1 MPTPRISVIMPVFN
15 AAVYLGE
22 AINSILSQ
30 TLSDFEFI
38 IIDDGSTDGSEEV
51 IKGFHDP
58 RIFYLKNEKNM
69 GLVYSLNRG
78 IDTARG
84 EWIARM
90 DGDDI
95 SLPDRFAEQMLYL
108 ALHPN
113 VDALACRVQLIDEM
127 GNESDNWRDDIAAVT
142 PEQIFEHLPVN
153 NCIGH
158 PTIMIRT
165 DVLRTYRYLPEQAQA
180 EDYDLWLRLA
190 STGKVIHKL
199 DHILLKHRIIKTS
212 FTRSRQHNVYA
223 KLAETKFRFLS
234 YARKNNIKGSFVRK
248 VYINACVDKVLSWL
262 KPLKKGTWV
271 IGY

>member
-22 AINSILSQ
+22 AINSILTQ

-38 IIDDGSTDGSEEV
+38 IINDGSTDGSEEV

-78 IDTARG
+78 IDAARG

-142 PEQIFEHLPVN
+142 PEQILEHLPVN

-165 DVLRTYRYLPEQAQA
+165 DVLKTYRYLPEQAQA

-212 FTRSRQHNVYA
+212 FTRSRQDNVYA

-234 YARKNNIKGSFVRK
+234 YARKNKVKGSFVRK

-262 KPLKKGTWV
+262 KPLKRGTWV